1 MKHATKGKSR
11 QQLLESMGPYCNP
24 SGCRGVFSAIT
35 LCSKQQRSRFLEIKL
50 ANLKLSTKLAYSY
63 KISIT
68 RGQPLQ
74 AAEQHNQE
82 SGYDE
87 YNKTNITK
95 SSNDMMASEQI

>member
-1 MKHATKGKSR
+1 M
-11 QQLLESMGPYCNP
+11 QQKAKVVSNYLNQWDHIVTPRAAG
-24 SGCRGVFSAIT
+24 GFFSAIT
-35 LCSKQQRSRFLEIKL
+35 LCSKQQRSSSLEIKL